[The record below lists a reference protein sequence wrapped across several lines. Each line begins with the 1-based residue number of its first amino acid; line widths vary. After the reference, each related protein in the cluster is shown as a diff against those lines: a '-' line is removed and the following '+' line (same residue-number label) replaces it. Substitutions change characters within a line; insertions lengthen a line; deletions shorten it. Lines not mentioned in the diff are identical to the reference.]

1 MCRSVP
7 SLDQTL
13 WQLWLDR
20 VMLDWRAQEAQVR
33 PEGDL
38 DMERA
43 EWADKVP
50 DLEFPLPQVPQGAV
64 AVLLRSR
71 TPDREGMI
79 MVPEQAHA
87 DLLYEVSKIRGRA
100 SVLDDE
106 TLRTILEDILV
117 VVTDLGK
124 RVVEVEIDLDSELME

>member
-1 MCRSVP
+1 
-7 SLDQTL
+7 
-13 WQLWLDR
+13 
-20 VMLDWRAQEAQVR
+20 
-33 PEGDL
+33 
-38 DMERA
+38 
-43 EWADKVP
+43 
-50 DLEFPLPQVPQGAV
+50 
-64 AVLLRSR
+64 
-71 TPDREGMI
+71 MI

>member
-71 TPDREGMI
+71 SRTPDREGMI

-87 DLLYEVSKIRGRA
+87 DLLKEVSRIRGRA

-117 VVTDLGK
+117 VVPDLGK
-124 RVVEVEIDLDSELME
+124 